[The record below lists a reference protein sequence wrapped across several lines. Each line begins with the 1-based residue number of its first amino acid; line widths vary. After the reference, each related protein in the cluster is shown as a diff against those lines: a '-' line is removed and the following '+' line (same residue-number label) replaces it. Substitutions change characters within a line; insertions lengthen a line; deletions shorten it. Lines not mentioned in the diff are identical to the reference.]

1 MYDNATAAV
10 RQPAVRR
17 TALTPLRQSERTA
30 ACRFV
35 AGVGAGL
42 TLTLDNRGKF
52 SSPAASFLCVNG
64 RRLRD
69 PSVHCARGL
78 LINLHYCIDAYW
90 GSPEYE
96 FRTAD
101 TRSTAAATRGES
113 SPMQSAAQRKRVA
126 PGTGIP
132 PRPSDDGGSHASLS
146 CGKSARKSRVQR
158 AWVETKVAASAEVQ
172 HS

>member
-10 RQPAVRR
+10 RQPEVRR
-17 TALTPLRQSERTA
+17 TALTPLPQSECTA

-42 TLTLDNRGKF
+42 TLTLDNRGEF

-64 RRLRD
+64 RWLRD
-69 PSVHCARGL
+69 PSVHYAREL

-113 SPMQSAAQRKRVA
+113 SPMQSRPNGSVWPQEPASAR
-126 PGTGIP
+126 
-132 PRPSDDGGSHASLS
+132 PRDGAGSQASLS
-146 CGKSARKSRVQR
+146 IAKSARRSLVQQ